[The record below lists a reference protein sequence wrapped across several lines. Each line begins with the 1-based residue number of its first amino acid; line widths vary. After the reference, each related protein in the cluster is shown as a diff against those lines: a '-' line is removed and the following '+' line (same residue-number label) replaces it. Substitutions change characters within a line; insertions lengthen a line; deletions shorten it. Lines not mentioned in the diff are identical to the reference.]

1 MRRRASIITIGL
13 SPAWDISC
21 RGRNLEWG
29 LHQDI
34 DAQTIQPAG
43 KALNVS
49 KALAWMGQNNTAAG
63 LWGRSDYRQMLK
75 AVRKAWPV
83 IEAKMTTVPGST
95 RQNITVVDTATN
107 QDMHLRNKSRLAS
120 TKSLK
125 RLRADLEAIVH
136 KGSVCVFAGT
146 MPQGRLLD
154 DIVRLVELCRG
165 LGARIVLDTSGN
177 ALRQIVNTGAAWL
190 IKPNVEELRELLAE
204 PIKDGPVSLARAGHK
219 LLDRVEI
226 VLISRGVKGSV
237 VVTKQGA
244 WQGKCLDRGKVLST
258 VGCGDYLLAGF
269 LKALGD
275 KSNMASALRIATKVA
290 TAKAWG
296 WTDKMSWRDT
306 QTRTKL
312 KIGPV

>member
-34 DAQTIQPAG
+34 DGQTIQPAG

-49 KALAWMGQNNTAAG
+49 KALAWMGQKNIAAG

-75 AVRKAWPV
+75 AVRTSWPL
-83 IEAKMTTVPGST
+83 IEAEMTTVPGGT
-95 RQNITVVDTATN
+95 RQNITVVDTAN
-107 QDMHLRNKSRLAS
+107 NRDMHLRNKSRLAS
-120 TKSLK
+120 TKALK
-125 RLRADLEAIVH
+125 KLRADLEAIVR

-165 LGARIVLDTSGN
+165 RGARIVLDTSGN
-177 ALRQIVNTGAAWL
+177 ALRQIVDAGAAWL

-204 PIKDGPVSLARAGHK
+204 PIKDGPVSLARAGRK
-219 LLDRVEI
+219 LLDKVEI
-226 VLISRGVKGSV
+226 VLISRGAKGSV

-275 KSNMASALRIATKVA
+275 KSVMHSALKTATSVA

-296 WTDKMSWRDT
+296 WTDKMSWRDA
-306 QTRTKL
+306 QAGTKL
-312 KIGPV
+312 QIGRI